1 MVVANLVVKSLV
13 ILQSVVMRLI
23 SFCFSL
29 LTAILFITSYIW
41 PAYLRTLIFMT
52 IKNEWYVLPASSSY
66 PMVAVYPVCKY
77 WWKGIYR
84 NAIVQSTT
92 SDWFFLLIPI
102 SIAEVPCGYHWQ
114 NIHFKFQKAK
124 LEHHIVSPTLGT
136 LAAKSYNLALCF
148 VLVALQSMT
157 C

>member
-77 WWKGIYR
+77 WWKGSYW
-84 NAIVQSTT
+84 NAILPATLSDPWLLSILYASTDGKEAT
-92 SDWFFLLIPI
+92 GMLLCSLQLLTGSFFSSPSVLLKYPAAIIDRTYI
-102 SIAEVPCGYHWQ
+102 SNFRKRNW
-114 NIHFKFQKAK
+114 NI
-124 LEHHIVSPTLGT
+124 T
-136 LAAKSYNLALCF
+136 
-148 VLVALQSMT
+148 
-157 C
+157 